1 MPGWN
6 VCVPGVCDSLPN
18 LGLPS
23 VTICYACSMHL
34 LSSCAKPSDQGRVLR
49 RPAVWKPTPAN
60 RQTGQQAKMA
70 VLEGSRGAHRTR
82 GKADELGLQ
91 L

>member
-60 RQTGQQAKMA
+60 RQTGQQANRPTGKNGGA
-70 VLEGSRGAHRTR
+70 GRLQGSSQNEMKSR
-82 GKADELGLQ
+82 
-91 L
+91 

>member
-1 MPGWN
+1 MAGWN
-6 VCVPGVCDSLPN
+6 MCVPGVCDSLPN

-34 LSSCAKPSDQGRVLR
+34 LSSCEKPSDQGRVLR
-49 RPAVWKPTPAN
+49 RPATE
-60 RQTGQQAKMA
+60 THSGQQAKMA